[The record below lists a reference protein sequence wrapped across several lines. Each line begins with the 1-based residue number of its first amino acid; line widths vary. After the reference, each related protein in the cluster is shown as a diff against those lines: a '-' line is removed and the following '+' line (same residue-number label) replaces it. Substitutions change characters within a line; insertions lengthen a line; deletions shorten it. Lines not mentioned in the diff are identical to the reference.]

1 LDVKHSPLKDLCQ
14 YYRGIAFM
22 GPHFYTVLVMNKI
35 KMETLLK
42 TQQELSELIG
52 CPGREDQVRS
62 YIRSRISAYVD
73 SVEVDSAG
81 NLTAIKRGT
90 KKEAPVVLL
99 DAHMDEVGFM
109 VNHIEAD
116 GLVRVSPLGGIDP
129 GILPGTAVQFVADPT
144 RHTHPD
150 SSENPDSSDTQKAP
164 DTHDSSPVRG
174 TFGSIPPHAKSSL
187 GTNEG
192 NLKIENLTIDIGAAS
207 DSEARDFGIDIGS
220 TGTFFTPFQH
230 LGGTSIMG
238 KAFDNRS
245 GCTILLH
252 TAAEVASKPIEN
264 TVIFLFSAS
273 EEHKQLGAD
282 SIDVP
287 IKPSA
292 ALVLENTT
300 ATDTTGTPERFK
312 IAELGKGPAVTIAD
326 TKYIVPQK
334 FIHELTRCAEAHSI
348 PWQYKKPVYGGTNAA
363 AISTGGFGIPTGI
376 VSVPCRY
383 IHSPASV
390 LRVEDLK
397 YTAELVYYFVLDFSG
412 FPA

>member
-1 LDVKHSPLKDLCQ
+1 MSILPRHCFYGV
-14 YYRGIAFM
+14 AFM
-22 GPHFYTVLVMNKI
+22 GPHFYTVLVMNKM

-62 YIRSRISAYVD
+62 YIRSRISPYVD
-73 SVEVDSAG
+73 SVGVDSAG
-81 NLTAIKRGT
+81 NLTALKRGT

-99 DAHMDEVGFM
+99 DAHMDEVGFI

-129 GILPGTAVQFVADPT
+129 GILPGTAVQFLADPT
-144 RHTHPD
+144 KHTH
-150 SSENPDSSDTQKAP
+150 SDTHGRP
-164 DTHDSSPVRG
+164 PVRG

-207 DSEARDFGIDIGS
+207 ESEAREFGIDIGS

-252 TAAEVASKPIEN
+252 TAAEIASHPIEN
-264 TVIFLFSAS
+264 TVIFLFSSS
-273 EEHKQLGAD
+273 EEHKQLGAG
-282 SIDVP
+282 SIDIP

-326 TKYIVPQK
+326 TKYIVPQN

-363 AISTGGFGIPTGI
+363 AISTGGSGIPTGI

-397 YTAELVYYFVLDFSG
+397 YTAELVYYFLLDFSG